1 MKAQDT
7 IGYQVKSTWQ
17 AIVKMYNR
25 LTTEHDFSQAEGY
38 VLISIK
44 RGGMP
49 VTKIAPLMGIE
60 PTSLSRLLNTMEK
73 KGLVYREKDE
83 KDRRVVKLFL
93 TKKGLEL
100 KKISK
105 KMVLDYNQ
113 YIYDQIGQEE
123 MENFLNTMT
132 KIRELTCIKDLPED
146 DSYQRNC

>member
-25 LTTEHDFSQAEGY
+25 HTNEHDFSQAEGY
-38 VLISIK
+38 VLINIK
-44 RGGMP
+44 RGGIP

-60 PTSLSRLLNTMEK
+60 PTSLSRLLKAMEE
-73 KGLVYREKDE
+73 KGLVYRKKDE
-83 KDRRVVKLFL
+83 GDRRVVKLFL
-93 TKKGLEL
+93 TSKGLEL

-113 YIYDQIGQEE
+113 AIYDEIGIEE
-123 MENFLNTMT
+123 IEAFLKTIT
-132 KIRELTCIKDLPED
+132 KIRKLTCSQNQSEEESFRK
-146 DSYQRNC
+146 NC

>member
-25 LTTEHDFSQAEGY
+25 LTIEHDFSQAEGY

-44 RGGMP
+44 RGGIP

-60 PTSLSRLLNTMEK
+60 PTSLSRLLKTMED
-73 KGLVYREKDE
+73 KGLIYREKDE
-83 KDRRVVKLFL
+83 NDRRVVKLFL

-105 KMVLDYNQ
+105 KMVVDYNQ
-113 YIYDQIGQEE
+113 SIYEEIGHDN
-123 MENFLNTMT
+123 MEKFLETMN
-132 KIRELTCIKDLPED
+132 KIRKSTCLKELPED
-146 DSYQRNC
+146 TNYHKNC

>member
-25 LTTEHDFSQAEGY
+25 LTNEYDFSQAEGY

-44 RGGMP
+44 RGGIP

-60 PTSLSRLLNTMEK
+60 PTSLSRLLKTMED
-73 KGLVYREKDE
+73 KGLIYREKDE
-83 KDRRVVKLFL
+83 TDRRVVKLFL

-100 KKISK
+100 KKKSRN
-105 KMVLDYNQ
+105 MVLDYNQ
-113 YIYDQIGQEE
+113 SIYDEIGTEE
-123 MENFLNTMT
+123 MERFLTTMA
-132 KIRELTCIKDLPED
+132 KIRKLTCQRELPED
-146 DSYQRNC
+146 DNYHRNC

>member
-25 LTTEHDFSQAEGY
+25 LTSEHDFSQAEGY

-44 RGGMP
+44 KGGIP

-60 PTSLSRLLNTMEK
+60 PTSLSRLLKTMEE
-73 KGLVYREKDE
+73 KGLVYREKDDV
-83 KDRRVVKLFL
+83 DRRVVKLFL

-105 KMVLDYNQ
+105 KMVVDYNKT
-113 YIYDQIGQEE
+113 IYDEIGQDE
-123 MENFLNTMT
+123 MESFLTTMT
-132 KIRELTCIKDLPED
+132 KIRKLTCLKELPED
-146 DSYQRNC
+146 ESYQKNC

>member
-7 IGYQVKSTWQ
+7 IGYQIKSTWQ

-44 RGGMP
+44 KGGIP

-60 PTSLSRLLNTMEK
+60 PTSLSRLIKTMEN
-73 KGLVYREKDE
+73 KGLIYREKDE
-83 KDRRVVKLFL
+83 IDRRVVKLYL

-105 KMVLDYNQ
+105 NMVVDYNKS
-113 YIYDQIGQEE
+113 IYDEIGKEE
-123 MENFLNTMT
+123 MENFLNTME
-132 KIRELTCIKDLPED
+132 KIRKLTCEKDFINDE
-146 DSYQRNC
+146 SSQRNC

>member
-25 LTTEHDFSQAEGY
+25 LTSEHDFSQAEGY

-44 RGGMP
+44 RGGIP

-60 PTSLSRLLNTMEK
+60 PTSLSRLLKTMEE

-83 KDRRVVKLFL
+83 EDRRVVKLFL
-93 TKKGLEL
+93 TAKGLEL

-105 KMVLDYNQ
+105 KMVVDYNQ
-113 YIYDQIGQEE
+113 AIYDEIGFEE
-123 MENFLNTMT
+123 MENFLKTMT
-132 KIRELTCIKDLPED
+132 KIRKLTCMQNQNEEE
-146 DSYQRNC
+146 SYHKNC